1 MRFFLGRLEKPVIP
15 AKAGIRSIDVTG
27 SRFRDGDV
35 MEVFGGALGGIH
47 SDPTASALHLRHPG
61 WHSEAGASAVEFAIA
76 APALLLALL
85 GTFQAALFYQA
96 RAQLEVAAQEAVRA
110 GTLHEA
116 SLAVLNTC
124 FYPDRPAKTA
134 PVPPTPGA
142 AVCAKGN
149 KVDFAFIKKNEGAML
164 DFYVPGY
171 HATDIATGRNLG
183 KAKPN
188 KAKNGKESEPQ
199 PIQNSGVTVGVGVD
213 LGQQTEDS
221 LRRAMHQEAK
231 DYGKPDDVKIDD
243 ILEVV
248 KPFLSPL
255 RRMDAVNAL
264 EDHKKK
270 FGKYPRLTSAEAR
283 FLSSAVQHD
292 YAQQAADV
300 FNKSQRQ
307 EPPMDFWTLPA
318 EAQTVLTDITYHH
331 GRGGLTRVRSLLHQ
345 GKWQEAVDKLRQIAP
360 SSGFKE
366 RMLKRATLLQKAI
379 DGGSLPKD
387 GNPCAPKQ
395 AAADRRTALWER
407 MRRLWWA

>member
-1 MRFFLGRLEKPVIP
+1 MGNERWRV
-15 AKAGIRSIDVTG
+15 AG
-27 SRFRDGDV
+27 
-35 MEVFGGALGGIH
+35 MAGGAAPI
-47 SDPTASALHLRHPG
+47 
-61 WHSEAGASAVEFAIA
+61 AG
-76 APALLLALL
+76 LLFLALGAASPADAASFDCRTPANPTEKAICADPQL
-85 GTFQAALFYQA
+85 DRLDREHNRISKELILRMQQAGNYTQALQYVQDSEERWKKERNACRTDVFCITAAYA
-96 RAQLEVAAQEAVRA
+96 RR
-110 GTLHEA
+110 
-116 SLAVLNTC
+116 LAVLNTC
-124 FYPDRPAKTA
+124 FYPDRPANTA
-134 PVPPTPGA
+134 PAQSTPGA
-142 AVCAKGN
+142 TACTKGN
-149 KVDFAFIKKNEGAML
+149 KVDFVFIKKNEGAML

-171 HATDIATGRNLG
+171 HATDITTGRNLG

-188 KAKNGKESEPQ
+188 KAKNGKETEPQ

-243 ILEVV
+243 ILGRV
-248 KPFLSPL
+248 KPFLSL
-255 RRMDAVNAL
+255 HKDAAVNAL
-264 EDHKKK
+264 EHHKEEY
-270 FGKYPRLTSAEAR
+270 GAYPNLSRTEAQ
-283 FLSSAVQHD
+283 FISSSVQHD

-307 EPPMDFWTLPA
+307 EPRMDFWSLPA

-379 DGGSLPKD
+379 DGDSLPKD

-395 AAADRRTALWER
+395 AAADRRTVLWER
-407 MRRLWWA
+407 SRRLWWA

>member
-1 MRFFLGRLEKPVIP
+1 MHSTP
-15 AKAGIRSIDVTG
+15 ARSD
-27 SRFRDGDV
+27 
-35 MEVFGGALGGIH
+35 
-47 SDPTASALHLRHPG
+47 
-61 WHSEAGASAVEFAIA
+61 A
-76 APALLLALL
+76 APIASLLFLTLGAASPADAASFDCRNPGNPTEKTICADPQLDRLDREHNRIAKELIMRMQQAGNYTQALQYVQDSEEKWKNERNACR
-85 GTFQAALFYQA
+85 TDPFCITDAYA
-96 RAQLEVAAQEAVRA
+96 RR
-110 GTLHEA
+110 
-116 SLAVLNTC
+116 LAVLNTC
-124 FYPDRPAKTA
+124 FYPDRPANTA
-134 PVPPTPGA
+134 PAQSTPGA
-142 AVCAKGN
+142 TVCAKGN

-171 HATDIATGRNLG
+171 HATDMATGRNLG

-188 KAKNGKESEPQ
+188 KAKNGKETEPQ

-243 ILEVV
+243 ILDRV

-255 RRMDAVNAL
+255 RRMDAANAL
-264 EDHKKK
+264 EDYKKNR
-270 FGKYPRLTSAEAR
+270 GKYPSLTSAEAR

-292 YAQQAADV
+292 YTQQAADV

-307 EPPMDFWTLPA
+307 EPPMDFWSLPA

-379 DGGSLPKD
+379 DGDSLPKD

-407 MRRLWWA
+407 VRRLWWA